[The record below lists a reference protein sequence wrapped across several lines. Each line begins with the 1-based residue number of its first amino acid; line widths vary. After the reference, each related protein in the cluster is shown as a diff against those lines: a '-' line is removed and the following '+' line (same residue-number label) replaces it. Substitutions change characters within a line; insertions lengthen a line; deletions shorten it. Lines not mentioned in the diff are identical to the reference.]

1 MPDELYK
8 INNKIKENMANKF
21 GFINFNKNIRV
32 RNQTFKK
39 NEIIKNQ
46 INEISESTGNWLNW
60 TQE

>member
-1 MPDELYK
+1 VPDELYK